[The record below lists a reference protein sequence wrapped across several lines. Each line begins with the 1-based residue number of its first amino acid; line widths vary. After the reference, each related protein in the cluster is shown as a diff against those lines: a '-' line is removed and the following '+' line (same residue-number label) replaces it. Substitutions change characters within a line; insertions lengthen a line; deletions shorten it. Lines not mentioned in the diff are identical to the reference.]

1 MGPVK
6 CVIRVVYRWS
16 LVTDVDEGT
25 DDGVY
30 AIMTFKIDP
39 AVIIDIK
46 RGRGLVNH
54 TVIQLTLRHFRMD
67 CL

>member
-30 AIMTFKIDP
+30 AIMTLK
-39 AVIIDIK
+39 
-46 RGRGLVNH
+46 L
-54 TVIQLTLRHFRMD
+54 TQL
-67 CL
+67 